1 MTEDIKKE
9 YQIRMARESDWEAA
23 MDLAWRTFL
32 KFEAADYRPE
42 GVESF
47 QNFISDQWLK
57 KMFIKGEYLMM
68 LAMEGE
74 EIIGLITM
82 RNTNHISL
90 LFVDENYHRQGVGSS
105 LIGAIE
111 SFLQTETNLRYMTV
125 NAAPYAIDFYHKIG
139 FWDLTGQQEKEGIFF
154 TPMKLNL

>member
-1 MTEDIKKE
+1 
-9 YQIRMARESDWEAA
+9 

-57 KMFIKGEYLMM
+57 KMFLKGEYLMM

>member
-1 MTEDIKKE
+1 MTGNTRKE

-23 MDLAWRTFL
+23 MDLAWQTFL
-32 KFEAADYRPE
+32 RFEAADYKPE

-57 KMFIKGEYLMM
+57 KMFLKGEYQMM

-74 EIIGLITM
+74 RIIGLITM

-90 LFVDENYHRQGVGSS
+90 LFVDENYHRQ
-105 LIGAIE
+105 
-111 SFLQTETNLRYMTV
+111 
-125 NAAPYAIDFYHKIG
+125 
-139 FWDLTGQQEKEGIFF
+139 
-154 TPMKLNL
+154 